1 MVQLLTEIQKM
12 CERQNIHLEQLKG
25 QIIFMSMYNDVDW
38 HQKRKEEVR
47 KQYSPCVVLR
57 PEEEEPLVCQPLLQ
71 ATWEVQLR
79 RSGHDVHLRRTRTSS
94 IQVFKPTVKECN
106 EK

>member
-1 MVQLLTEIQKM
+1 M
-12 CERQNIHLEQLKG
+12 CESQNKHLEQLKRTDHLHVH
-25 QIIFMSMYNDVDW
+25 NDVDW

-57 PEEEEPLVCQPLLQ
+57 PEEEEQLVWEPLLQ

-94 IQVFKPTVKECN
+94 ILVLKPL
-106 EK
+106 